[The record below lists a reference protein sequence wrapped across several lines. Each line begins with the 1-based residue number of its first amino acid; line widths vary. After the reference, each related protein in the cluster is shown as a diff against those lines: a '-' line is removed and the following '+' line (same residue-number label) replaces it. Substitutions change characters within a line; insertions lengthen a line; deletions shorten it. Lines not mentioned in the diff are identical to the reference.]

1 MYVMKTTCFL
11 PAMCATL
18 LATLAATANAS
29 EAFRPADELVWYDDL
44 DDVSLWKA
52 RPAWVGNPA
61 PTAMLASETGLA
73 RFGVDQPSQGMKWS
87 CDLPAISLAETP
99 WLVVRYRAEGL
110 NPQHGDYVVYL
121 RDGNAKE
128 QLSPLTFSDVAA
140 DGAWHLAAVDVST
153 LTDRTSVDQIA
164 VQVQSG
170 PTAAAEL
177 SLDWIG
183 FTDAPP
189 PDAAILGRREA
200 GPVSGDWVAP
210 LQNAA
215 WTAQPS
221 WLANP
226 VGLDAQHVTAKEGAI
241 RFRVSAPGR
250 GMKWSWALPASVDPA
265 PCRYAVMR
273 YRARQLSTHGHYAL
287 CFLGKPRA
295 GGLDYQTVISPAE
308 LTTDG
313 RWHTAWVS
321 LGELAAKL
329 VQVTGMACEVQAA
342 GGEAELEIA
351 DIRLANV
358 LPPQSLSDACPWHA
372 DASFAG
378 FQAVSLP
385 TAARAGGSRW
395 LQRLRLTDWPATER
409 VTVEGIPFQLPAPPL
424 VVASTSIQDKS
435 QVALAADCQ
444 ANEVFVLLFAKF
456 FGPDEPVFGAGR
468 LQAIGDVDRF
478 RLRLRYADGTADEC
492 LPWNVSIGRFGVIE
506 GAQVLVAAADGAK
519 RLSEIVVCDGT
530 RQGAFAVAA
539 CSARIAGERGFPQA
553 LEETPPLVHRSSA
566 APASPAM

>member
-1 MYVMKTTCFL
+1 
-11 PAMCATL
+11 
-18 LATLAATANAS
+18 
-29 EAFRPADELVWYDDL
+29 
-44 DDVSLWKA
+44 
-52 RPAWVGNPA
+52 
-61 PTAMLASETGLA
+61 
-73 RFGVDQPSQGMKWS
+73 
-87 CDLPAISLAETP
+87 
-99 WLVVRYRAEGL
+99 
-110 NPQHGDYVVYL
+110 
-121 RDGNAKE
+121 
-128 QLSPLTFSDVAA
+128 
-140 DGAWHLAAVDVST
+140 
-153 LTDRTSVDQIA
+153 
-164 VQVQSG
+164 
-170 PTAAAEL
+170 
-177 SLDWIG
+177 
-183 FTDAPP
+183 
-189 PDAAILGRREA
+189 
-200 GPVSGDWVAP
+200 
-210 LQNAA
+210 
-215 WTAQPS
+215 
-221 WLANP
+221 
-226 VGLDAQHVTAKEGAI
+226 
-241 RFRVSAPGR
+241 
-250 GMKWSWALPASVDPA
+250 
-265 PCRYAVMR
+265 
-273 YRARQLSTHGHYAL
+273 
-287 CFLGKPRA
+287 
-295 GGLDYQTVISPAE
+295 
-308 LTTDG
+308 
-313 RWHTAWVS
+313 
-321 LGELAAKL
+321 
-329 VQVTGMACEVQAA
+329 
-342 GGEAELEIA
+342 
-351 DIRLANV
+351 